1 MNAAEHVRVNGTR
14 SRALADGADPAVSGA
29 SVEALFVAAAKDRP
43 IATFPDSQVDRAS
56 SPRDEG
62 DRRRLVAHAHDAQRA
77 VAAFEAEIPRC
88 WWRTLRSLAV
98 RSARAARQARAWSR
112 SYCSAVNKNTPSSE
126 RSKPLVLVGWTCGRR
141 TYWAGVEAMRPLMW
155 AKR

>member
-1 MNAAEHVRVNGTR
+1 MAVEVLPSPVVDGGRAGIGVAVEVLHVAQRDARIETAMMNAAEHVRENGTR

-29 SVEALFVAAAKDRP
+29 SVEALSVAAAKDRP

-62 DRRRLVAHAHDAQRA
+62 DRRRPVALAHDAQRA

-88 WWRTLRSLAV
+88 WWRTFAHSQSV
-98 RSARAARQARAWSR
+98 RPEQHGKRGRGRGRTARQ
-112 SYCSAVNKNTPSSE
+112 
-126 RSKPLVLVGWTCGRR
+126 
-141 TYWAGVEAMRPLMW
+141 
-155 AKR
+155 